1 MAKQKN
7 YLQIFLI
14 MAVFSLLSWF
24 GCKRSLS
31 GGGNSVTHGLFTIK
45 SKTRTSSRFDVNTA
59 SRRRNTVTS
68 YQVSFNAK
76 PLPFP
81 EGTAYSSLWKVYILP
96 DAPTPS
102 LLTIGRSAYIWTE
115 KGGDVKGTRVIEAGD
130 DFLTLQQIGS
140 PLAMPTSQWTIYQ
153 SDDRDSSLELRGSK
167 YLLIDQEQLLRIAD
181 LNLYPI
187 PRKRRLVEDFYPH
200 TYEGAQGLSP
210 DEQQI
215 VMIGSK
221 SDEVHRTRYHYGLIA
236 YNLENGEEYVLQI
249 DPNKTRLPEY
259 KLINPDWFNAYYEWI
274 RLADGGYRLVEKK
287 LDPLPPWQGW
297 FNDPGDKRFSLK
309 PVSEDLLP
317 RFAEF
322 VQQKLSLPPEAIKAE
337 QSESF
342 QYLNFIYEEK
352 RFNMSY
358 WAEGQQLG
366 FSIDLLEK
374 GNERTDEIVSS
385 IGEAFNAELAKG
397 EYLSYFTSL

>member
-1 MAKQKN
+1 
-7 YLQIFLI
+7 
-14 MAVFSLLSWF
+14 
-24 GCKRSLS
+24 
-31 GGGNSVTHGLFTIK
+31 
-45 SKTRTSSRFDVNTA
+45 
-59 SRRRNTVTS
+59 
-68 YQVSFNAK
+68 
-76 PLPFP
+76 
-81 EGTAYSSLWKVYILP
+81 
-96 DAPTPS
+96 
-102 LLTIGRSAYIWTE
+102 
-115 KGGDVKGTRVIEAGD
+115 
-130 DFLTLQQIGS
+130 
-140 PLAMPTSQWTIYQ
+140 
-153 SDDRDSSLELRGSK
+153 
-167 YLLIDQEQLLRIAD
+167 
-181 LNLYPI
+181 
-187 PRKRRLVEDFYPH
+187 
-200 TYEGAQGLSP
+200 
-210 DEQQI
+210 
-215 VMIGSK
+215 
-221 SDEVHRTRYHYGLIA
+221 
-236 YNLENGEEYVLQI
+236 
-249 DPNKTRLPEY
+249 
-259 KLINPDWFNAYYEWI
+259 
-274 RLADGGYRLVEKK
+274 VEKK